1 MTSRD
6 SVEDSTLSKGTAGDA
21 RIDPGSMKDHLRQR
35 AHRAKGRLQ
44 ESSGGDLWKR
54 LNSMDFMNRG
64 LIFASVL
71 LLCFFPFLIV
81 ATSLTGRSAS
91 TTVVRDLGLNHEAA
105 ADVGRVFAS
114 PHATSGQLSGL
125 SYVLFIVGGIAA
137 ATAVQDL
144 YEAAFDLKSRGFK
157 DTWRRALW
165 LALVFGGGFFVA
177 WLGKPV
183 RNLGGPALLAGLAF
197 PYFAAFWWFT
207 MWFLLGGRVSW
218 RALFP
223 SAIATGV
230 CWVGM
235 EVVFSL
241 VYSNSVIHDYKKY
254 GDIGVI
260 IAMMSYFI
268 AIAVVIILGAVAGQV
283 WRDRRGKSKRAGPVS
298 QTTAQD
304 EYDSI
309 GGSSAGTPPFTRG
322 QAT

>member
-1 MTSRD
+1 MTSREPINEATASID
-6 SVEDSTLSKGTAGDA
+6 MAGDSPDHPQS
-21 RIDPGSMKDHLRQR
+21 RTDHLRQR
-35 AHRAKGRLQ
+35 ARRAKGRLR
-44 ESSGGDLWKR
+44 ESSGNDLWKR
-54 LNSMDFMNRG
+54 LNAMDFMNRG

-81 ATSLTGRSAS
+81 ATSLTGRSAAN
-91 TTVVRDLGLNHEAA
+91 TVVRDLGLNHAA
-105 ADVGRVFAS
+105 ANDVGRVFAS

-144 YEAAFDLKSRGFK
+144 YEAAFELKSRGFK

-165 LALVFGGGFFVA
+165 LALVFAGGFFVA
-177 WLGKPV
+177 WFGKPV
-183 RNLGGPALLAGLAF
+183 RDSGGPALLAGVGLL
-197 PYFAAFWWFT
+197 YFTGFWWFT

-218 RALFP
+218 RALLP
-223 SAIATGV
+223 SAIATGL

-241 VYSNSVIHDYKKY
+241 VYSGSVINDYKKY
-254 GDIGVI
+254 GAIGVV

-283 WRDRRGKSKRAGPVS
+283 WRDRRSKPTQSDQASR
-298 QTTAQD
+298 TAAHGED
-304 EYDSI
+304 ADSAVLPP
-309 GGSSAGTPPFTRG
+309 SSPS

>member
-6 SVEDSTLSKGTAGDA
+6 PVDEATASKRTTGDPPVDSVSTMDNV
-21 RIDPGSMKDHLRQR
+21 RQR
-35 AHRAKGRLQ
+35 AHRAKDRLQ

-54 LNSMDFMNRG
+54 LNAMDFMNRG

-81 ATSLTGRSAS
+81 ATSLTGRSAA
-91 TTVVRDLGLNHEAA
+91 TTVVRDLGLNRAAA

-144 YEAAFDLKSRGFK
+144 YEAAFELKSRGFK

-165 LALVFGGGFFVA
+165 LALVFAGGFFVA
-177 WLGKPV
+177 WVGKPV
-183 RNLGGPALLAGLAF
+183 RDLGGPALLAGLGF
-197 PYFAAFWWFT
+197 LYFTAFWWFT
-207 MWFLLGGRVSW
+207 MWFLLGGRVAW
-218 RALFP
+218 RALLP
-223 SAIATGV
+223 SAIATSF

-241 VYSNSVIHDYKKY
+241 VYSNSVINDYKKY
-254 GDIGVI
+254 GAIGVV
-260 IAMMSYFI
+260 IAMMSYLI

-283 WRDRRGKSKRAGPVS
+283 WRDRRSKPKRSEQVSRTAAQGEDAGSAALPP
-298 QTTAQD
+298 
-304 EYDSI
+304 
-309 GGSSAGTPPFTRG
+309 SSPS